1 MPELSRFFGIIIA
14 MHFSEHNPP
23 HFHALSGDRRRHASA
38 SGARIGSRVMEYSY
52 PIEAEFVE
60 GRKIK
65 LRFADGKEGVVD
77 FTSFIEADTVFE
89 RMADD
94 DYFMRFRINP
104 ELRVLEWPDG
114 VDIAPEMLYHKST
127 GTPLPDWMEE

>member
-1 MPELSRFFGIIIA
+1 
-14 MHFSEHNPP
+14 
-23 HFHALSGDRRRHASA
+23 
-38 SGARIGSRVMEYSY
+38 MEYSY

-77 FTSFIEADTVFE
+77 FSSFIEADTVFE

-94 DYFMRFRINP
+94 GYFKRFRINP

-114 VDIAPEMLYHKST
+114 VDIAPETLYHKAT